1 MVMKNTASISKNN
14 NDNNSKILEENKK
27 VLYILWLILFRLIY
41 TMNGT

>member
-1 MVMKNTASISKNN
+1 MKNTASISKNN